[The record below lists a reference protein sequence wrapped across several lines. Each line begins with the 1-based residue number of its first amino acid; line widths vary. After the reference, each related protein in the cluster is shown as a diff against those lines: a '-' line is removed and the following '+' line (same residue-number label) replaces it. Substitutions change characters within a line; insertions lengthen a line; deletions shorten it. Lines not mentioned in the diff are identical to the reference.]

1 MQWLEVMN
9 ALVTVAPVPAGGEG
23 GALLEEEEWEYLAEG
38 KVHVVLKY
46 CGRRPRFVGHVLRL
60 LKVYPPHAANLTMA
74 AN

>member
-1 MQWLEVMN
+1 MQCPEVKN
-9 ALVTVAPVPAGGEG
+9 ALVTVAPVPPGGEG
-23 GALLEEEEWEYLAEG
+23 VALLEEEEWEYLAEG

-60 LKVYPPHAANLTMA
+60 LKVCPPHAVNVTMA